1 MTDSMQQMALDTLGA
16 YFGYTSFRPGQDR
29 MVDAIL
35 AGRDALGVMPT
46 GAGKSICYQ
55 VPALMLPGIT
65 FVVSPLLSLMEDQT
79 RALLAAGARPSYL
92 NSSLTPAQQNTV
104 LKRAREGRY
113 QLMYVAP
120 ERLLEPRFLAFAQE
134 AASEGGIGVPLVAI
148 DEAHCVSQWGQDF
161 RPAYLQIREFIDSLP
176 QRPIVAA
183 FTATAT
189 ERVRAD
195 IQQMLGLQ
203 NPATVVT
210 GFDRK
215 NLYFGCEEM
224 GDKAKTAWVRDYVIA
239 HSSESGIV
247 YCSTRKTVDALAGE
261 LAEALGPSG
270 IRVGR
275 YHAGMGNDARR
286 QSQRAF
292 IDDDIQVMVATNAF
306 GMGIDKPNVRYVIHN
321 NVPESIEAYYQEA
334 GRAGRDGDPASCHL
348 LWNGNDFRMR
358 RFLID
363 RGDAADEALDA
374 VAGLT
379 ADNTVTE
386 PVVEA
391 QPEPVVAAEPVAETQ
406 PAATTQHTTTTETT
420 VNPDD
425 VSDEILAADIIDP
438 TDAQASDF
446 PFEVGEIAQV
456 YNVNGELETTTT
468 ITAEDGTEMVLVDV
482 NGDQMFDVARD
493 AYGNEVELGVVS
505 TVSDMEM
512 LHAQQQGDTTGYL
525 AASDT
530 DPMPDDNSFEA
541 DIIDPTTLG

>member
-1 MTDSMQQMALDTLGA
+1 MTDNMQQMALDTLGA

-92 NSSLTPAQQNTV
+92 NSSLTLAQQNTV

-134 AASEGGIGVPLVAI
+134 VAAEGGIGVPLVAI

-247 YCSTRKTVDALAGE
+247 YCSTRKTVDDIHTTASSHGRVFVIEIMGHKVGWIPLYAGVAGGADVILIPEIPYDMDNVIKTIEHRMETGSRFTIVAVAEGAISKEDAALSKRE
-261 LAEALGPSG
+261 YKKKLAERTSPSIVYDIAKEIEAKTGRETRVALPGHTQRGGQPDAQDRIFATQCGVEAALGCLRG
-270 IRVGR
+270 E
-275 YHAGMGNDARR
+275 
-286 QSQRAF
+286 
-292 IDDDIQVMVATNAF
+292 F
-306 GMGIDKPNVRYVIHN
+306 GYMI
-321 NVPESIEAYYQEA
+321 AL
-334 GRAGRDGDPASCHL
+334 RDGKMCHMPL
-348 LWNGNDFRMR
+348 ED
-358 RFLID
+358 
-363 RGDAADEALDA
+363 
-374 VAGLT
+374 VAGKLKYV
-379 ADNTVTE
+379 DPQSDLVR
-386 PVVEA
+386 EA
-391 QPEPVVAAEPVAETQ
+391 KALGI
-406 PAATTQHTTTTETT
+406 
-420 VNPDD
+420 
-425 VSDEILAADIIDP
+425 SFGDE
-438 TDAQASDF
+438 
-446 PFEVGEIAQV
+446 
-456 YNVNGELETTTT
+456 
-468 ITAEDGTEMVLVDV
+468 
-482 NGDQMFDVARD
+482 
-493 AYGNEVELGVVS
+493 
-505 TVSDMEM
+505 
-512 LHAQQQGDTTGYL
+512 
-525 AASDT
+525 
-530 DPMPDDNSFEA
+530 
-541 DIIDPTTLG
+541 